1 METKNITVVR
11 IYKLILNP
19 MYELL
24 ERKQIVAISTDYN
37 RLVSWYRSQ
46 LADDHCYMDNGYN
59 KVFKKGS
66 PLELFNRAGSL
77 NLNDGGSFGHGIF
90 DEWIDLND
98 FYKTKNS
105 GRFRVI

>member
-1 METKNITVVR
+1 METKNITIVR

-19 MYELL
+19 MYDRAETRRL
-24 ERKQIVAISTDYN
+24 VAISTEYD

-46 LADDHCYMDNGYN
+46 FVDDPYSENGYY

-66 PLELFNRAGSL
+66 PLEYFNEAGSL

-98 FYKTKNS
+98 FFKTANS
-105 GRFRVI
+105 GQFRII